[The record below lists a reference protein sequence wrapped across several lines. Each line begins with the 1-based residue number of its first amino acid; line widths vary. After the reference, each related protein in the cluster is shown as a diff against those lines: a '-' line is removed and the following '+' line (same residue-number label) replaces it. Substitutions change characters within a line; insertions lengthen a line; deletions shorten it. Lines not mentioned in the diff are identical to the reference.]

1 MKDKATKVFW
11 NVMTAIAVVV
21 LMSMVISKAVTGWS
35 SVFSYRVF
43 YIMSESM
50 EPVIAENGIV
60 IGKVLSKDEKPQVGN
75 IYAYKRDGM
84 LGQEIVIHRLIAIT
98 EDGRYRFQGDNNE
111 LPDEALVEREDIG
124 YEIVGH

>member
-1 MKDKATKVFW
+1 MKDRLKKGFW
-11 NVMTAIAVVV
+11 NVLTVIALIV
-21 LMSMVISKAVTGWS
+21 LASMVISKAVTGWS
-35 SVFSYRVF
+35 SVFSYRMF

-50 EPVIAENGIV
+50 EPVIAENCFV

-84 LGQEIVIHRLIAIT
+84 LGQEMVIHRLIAIT
-98 EDGRYRFQGDNNE
+98 EDGRYQFQGDNNE

-124 YEIVGH
+124 YKIIGH

>member
-11 NVMTAIAVVV
+11 NVLTAIAVVV

-50 EPVIAENGIV
+50 EPVIAENGFV

-75 IYAYKRDGM
+75 IYAYKRDGI
-84 LGQEIVIHRLIAIT
+84 LGQEIVIHRLIVIT
-98 EDGRYRFQGDNNE
+98 EDGRYQFQGDNNE
-111 LPDEALVEREDIG
+111 LPDEALVERQDIG
-124 YEIVGH
+124 YEIIGD

>member
-1 MKDKATKVFW
+1 MKYRLKKGFW
-11 NVMTAIAVVV
+11 NVLTVIAIIV
-21 LMSMVISKAVTGWS
+21 LASMIISKAVTGWS

-50 EPVIAENGIV
+50 EPVISENGIV
-60 IGKVLSKDEKPQVGN
+60 VGKTVPKDEKLKIGN

-124 YEIVGH
+124 YEIIGP

>member
-1 MKDKATKVFW
+1 MKDRLKKGFW
-11 NVMTAIAVVV
+11 NVFTVIAIIV
-21 LMSMVISKAVTGWS
+21 LASMIISKAVTGWS

-60 IGKVLSKDEKPQVGN
+60 VGKTVPKDEKLKVGSV
-75 IYAYKRDGM
+75 YAYKRDGI

-98 EDGRYRFQGDNNE
+98 EDGRYQFQGDNNE

-124 YEIVGH
+124 YEIIVY

>member
-1 MKDKATKVFW
+1 MKDKVTKVFW
-11 NVMTAIAVVV
+11 NVLTAIAVVV

-60 IGKVLSKDEKPQVGN
+60 VGKIVPKDEKLKIGN

-98 EDGRYRFQGDNNE
+98 EDGRYQFQGDNNK

-124 YEIVGH
+124 YEIIGN

>member
-1 MKDKATKVFW
+1 MNDKAKKVFW
-11 NVMTAIAVVV
+11 NILTAIAVVV
-21 LMSMVISKAVTGWS
+21 FMSMVISKALTGWC

-50 EPVIAENGIV
+50 EPVIVKNSLV
-60 IGKVLSKDEKPQVGN
+60 MGKVVPKDEKMKVGN
-75 IYAYKRDGM
+75 IYAYKRDSM

-98 EDGRYRFQGDNNE
+98 DDDRYQFKGDNNE

-124 YEIVGH
+124 YEVIGY

>member
-1 MKDKATKVFW
+1 MKDKAKKVFW
-11 NVMTAIAVVV
+11 NVLTAFAVVV

-60 IGKVLSKDEKPQVGN
+60 VGKTVTKDEKLKVGSV
-75 IYAYKRDGM
+75 YAYKRDGI

-98 EDGRYRFQGDNNE
+98 EDGRYQFKGDNNE

-124 YEIVGH
+124 YEIIGH

>member
-1 MKDKATKVFW
+1 MNDKATKVFW
-11 NVMTAIAVVV
+11 NVLTAIAFVV

-60 IGKVLSKDEKPQVGN
+60 VGKTVSKDEKLKIGN

-124 YEIVGH
+124 YEIIVY

>member
-1 MKDKATKVFW
+1 MKDKVKKVFW
-11 NVMTAIAVVV
+11 NVLTAIAVVV

-50 EPVIAENGIV
+50 EPVISEKGIV
-60 IGKVLSKDEKPQVGN
+60 MGEVVPKDEKLKVGG
-75 IYAYKRDGM
+75 IYAYKRDGI

-98 EDGRYRFQGDNNE
+98 EDGRYQFQGDNNE
-111 LPDEALVEREDIG
+111 LPDEVLVEREDIG
-124 YEIVGH
+124 YEIIGH

>member
-1 MKDKATKVFW
+1 MNDRLKKGFW
-11 NVMTAIAVVV
+11 NVLMVIAIIV
-21 LMSMVISKAVTGWS
+21 LASMIISKAVTGWS

-50 EPVIAENGIV
+50 EPIIAENGFV
-60 IGKVLSKDEKPQVGN
+60 IGKVVPKDKKLKVGS
-75 IYAYKRDGM
+75 IYAYKRDGI

-98 EDGRYRFQGDNNE
+98 EDGRYQFQGDNNE

-124 YEIVGH
+124 YKIIVY

>member
-1 MKDKATKVFW
+1 MKDKTKKMFW
-11 NVMTAIAVVV
+11 NVLTAIAVVV
-21 LMSMVISKAVTGWS
+21 LMSMVISKTVTGWS

-50 EPVIAENGIV
+50 EPVIAENSLA

-75 IYAYKRDGM
+75 IYAYKRDDI

-98 EDGRYRFQGDNNE
+98 EDGRYQFQGDNNE
-111 LPDEALVEREDIG
+111 LPDEVLVEREDIG
-124 YEIVGH
+124 YKIIVY

>member
-1 MKDKATKVFW
+1 MNDKAKKVFW
-11 NVMTAIAVVV
+11 NILTAIAVVV
-21 LMSMVISKAVTGWS
+21 FMSMVISKALTGWC

-50 EPVIAENGIV
+50 EPVIVKNSLV
-60 IGKVLSKDEKPQVGN
+60 MGKVVPKDEKMKVGN
-75 IYAYKRDGM
+75 IYAYKRDSM

-98 EDGRYRFQGDNNE
+98 DDDRYQFKGDNNE

-124 YEIVGH
+124 YEVIGH